1 MAALGD
7 AVVIIPTSVA
17 SGSSLTIRPSSG
29 EEWIIH
35 NIYSLNGYPIEL
47 YLTDGSNTILFESN
61 ASGGLLGYAFHLTNT
76 VYMTIKNTD
85 ASARYLSYDGIV
97 SKVTE

>member
-1 MAALGD
+1 MTSVGD

-17 SGSSLTIRPSSG
+17 AAASLTVRPASG

-35 NIYSLNGYPIEL
+35 NILSADGYPIEV
-47 YLTDGSNTILFESN
+47 YITDGTNPILVATN
-61 ASGGLLGYAFHLTNT
+61 RSGGFLGYAFHLTNT

-85 ASARYLSYDGIV
+85 ASARYISYNGIV
-97 SKVTE
+97 SKDV